1 MRRRRPKTKVPG
13 SPLERRNRAAQ
24 AGEIS
29 WPLKS
34 TPPEPNAR
42 RPRLSRPFPCPSLR
56 YYFRRPSLL
65 DVRELERLEVA
76 EEAERETLRRFAESF
91 GEAA

>member
-1 MRRRRPKTKVPG
+1 MRRPETKVPG
-13 SPLERRNRAAQ
+13 SRSSGNRAAQ

-29 WPLKS
+29 WSLKS

-65 DVRELERLEVA
+65 AVALESDFWA
-76 EEAERETLRRFAESF
+76 GRR
-91 GEAA
+91 EAA